1 MPKYDTEQM
10 ATDYE
15 IELYVVEAEDGGVLV
30 FDPRV

>member
-1 MPKYDTEQM
+1 MV
-10 ATDYE
+10 TDYE